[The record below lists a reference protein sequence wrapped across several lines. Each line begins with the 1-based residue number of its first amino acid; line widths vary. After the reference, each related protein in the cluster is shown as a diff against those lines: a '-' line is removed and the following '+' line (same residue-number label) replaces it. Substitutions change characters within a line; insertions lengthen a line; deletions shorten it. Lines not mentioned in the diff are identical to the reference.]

1 MKKNSLL
8 LDNNRKAN
16 KDYLYSKMT
25 SNKIFRKNFNKVFK
39 LPYIGKY
46 FSYMKKK
53 LKHLFKKYCND
64 SSVKIIFASFEKG
77 TFFSF
82 ETD

>member
-8 LDNNRKAN
+8 LDNNRKAI
-16 KDYLYSKMT
+16 KDYLYSRMT
-25 SNKIFRKNFNKVFK
+25 SNKIFRENFNKVFK
-39 LPYIGKY
+39 LPYISKY
-46 FSYMKKK
+46 FSYAKKK
-53 LKHLFKKYCND
+53 LKNLFEKCCND
-64 SSVKIIFASFEKG
+64 ISIKIIFAPFEKG